1 MTTSRELAGDGVT
14 QTTEPR
20 VSEKTETT
28 APPRPTHVTSTTS
41 VGAPGSLQRFADANM
56 ANSAHRRRSL
66 SQSSSTNNKSLSRR
80 PSKRGNKKTKGDS
93 TSTSKPPRRNSTSSG
108 DSLAHKRGGGGREG
122 GGGRGGVGVGGS
134 HSDASL
140 INSTNAKEPDGPK
153 PAYCPCSCHNDS
165 KDEIR
170 TLYHFDESA
179 EKTGGFLSALLYVIV
194 ILWIITVLWYIYCIV
209 SNDKKDLLF
218 DPLIDKKR

>member
-1 MTTSRELAGDGVT
+1 
-14 QTTEPR
+14 
-20 VSEKTETT
+20 
-28 APPRPTHVTSTTS
+28 
-41 VGAPGSLQRFADANM
+41 M

-66 SQSSSTNNKSLSRR
+66 SHSSSTSNKSPSRR
-80 PSKRGNKKTKGDS
+80 PSKRGTKKTKGDS
-93 TSTSKPPRRNSTSSG
+93 TPTSKPPRRNSNSSG
-108 DSLAHKRGGGGREG
+108 DSLAHQRGGGGREG
-122 GGGRGGVGVGGS
+122 GGGGGRRGVGGGGS

-140 INSTNAKEPDGPK
+140 FSSTNAKEPEGPK

-179 EKTGGFLSALLYVIV
+179 EKTGGVLSALLYVIV
-194 ILWIITVLWYIYCIV
+194 ILWITTVLWYIYCIV
-209 SNDKKDLLF
+209 SNDKKDPLF